1 MLHLDLMC
9 SISQIVIIM
18 CCYLLLTVM
27 VYCARGHLTR
37 SSSVVCSNCILIL
50 LTVSMITILTVYDD
64 PYRGDELWDG
74 WAFRV
79 GTWNVDSLTGRLG
92 ELVEVLA
99 ERRKDVLCVQE
110 TRWRSNCR
118 LFGAIGKKY
127 KLFLMGNEA
136 KTDGVGIFV
145 AEKWAD
151 SVVRVERHSERSL
164 VLKMVLG
171 DRLLNVFFG
180 LCSSPR
186 ET

>member
-79 GTWNVDSLTGRLG
+79 GTWNEDSLTGRLR
-92 ELVEVLA
+92 ELVQALA
-99 ERRKDVLCVQE
+99 ERRMDVLCVQE
-110 TRWRSNCR
+110 TRWRSDCR
-118 LFGAIGKKY
+118 LFGAIGKSY
-127 KLFLMGNEA
+127 KLFWMGSKV
-136 KTDGVGIFV
+136 KTDGVWIFV
-145 AEKWAD
+145 AEKWVHI
-151 SVVRVERHSERSL
+151 VVSVERHSERIL
-164 VLKMVLG
+164 ALKMV
-171 DRLLNVFFG
+171 
-180 LCSSPR
+180 
-186 ET
+186 